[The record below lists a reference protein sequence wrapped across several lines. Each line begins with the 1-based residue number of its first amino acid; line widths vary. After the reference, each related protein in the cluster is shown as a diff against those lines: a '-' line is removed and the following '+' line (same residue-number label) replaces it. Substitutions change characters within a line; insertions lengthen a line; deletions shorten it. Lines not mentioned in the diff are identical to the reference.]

1 MSIRIVF
8 AVFMFVAMA
17 GCSRTPDDQ
26 RIRAS
31 IKAMQDAVESHSPRD
46 FLAFVT
52 PDFAGNDNSVDRD
65 GLGSLLRVEVLRDDQ
80 VGVVLG
86 PIDVDLQGDRA
97 IVHVVATIT
106 GGKGGLIPERGAIY
120 SITSG
125 WRRDGKDWRCY
136 TATWEQKL

>member
-8 AVFMFVAMA
+8 AVFVLVAMA

-31 IKAMQDAVESHSPRD
+31 IKAMQEAIEGHSPRD

-52 PDFAGNDNSVDRD
+52 PDFTGNDNSIDRD
-65 GLGSLLRVEVLRDDQ
+65 GLGNLLRVEVLRNDV
-80 VGVVLG
+80 VGVGLG
-86 PIDVDLQGDRA
+86 PIAVELDGDRA
-97 IVHVVATIT
+97 TVNVVATIT
-106 GGKGGLIPERGAIY
+106 GGKGGLFPEHGAIY

-125 WRRDGKDWRCY
+125 WRRDGKEWRCY
-136 TATWEQKL
+136 AATWEQKL

>member
-1 MSIRIVF
+1 VSIRIIF
-8 AVFMFVAMA
+8 AVFVFAALA

-26 RIRAS
+26 RIRAN
-31 IKAMQDAVESHSPRD
+31 IKAMQEAAERHSPRD

-65 GLGSLLRVEVLRDDQ
+65 GLGNLLRMEVLRNDE

-86 PIDVDLQGDRA
+86 PIDVEMQGDRA
-97 IVHVVATIT
+97 TVHVVATIT

-125 WRRDGKDWRCY
+125 WRRDGKNWVCY
-136 TATWEQKL
+136 TASWEQKL

>member
-1 MSIRIVF
+1 MAIRIIF
-8 AVFMFVAMA
+8 AVLVAIVVA

-26 RIRAS
+26 RIRDHIRS
-31 IKAMQDAVESHSPRD
+31 MQEAIENSDPSA

-52 PDFAGNDNSVDRD
+52 LDFSGNDNTVDRD
-65 GLGSLLRVEVLRDDQ
+65 GLGNVLRVEVLRNDR

-86 PIDVDLQGDRA
+86 PIGMELQGDRA
-97 IVHVVATIT
+97 TVNVVATIT

-125 WRRDGKDWRCY
+125 WRREDKDWRCY
-136 TATWEQKL
+136 AATWEQKL